1 MMVCPFVVYKANR
14 VEPRAGFEPAT
25 SASLSVYQ
33 GDALTSWATE
43 AFSFSQIYYQGRRI
57 LKGFEASVCVLKRF
71 RVRLNFGVSESG
83 QRHS

>member
-43 AFSFSQIYYQGRRI
+43 AFPLARFIIKEGRI
-57 LKGFEASVCVLKRF
+57 LKGFEVFHL
-71 RVRLNFGVSESG
+71 LE
-83 QRHS
+83 